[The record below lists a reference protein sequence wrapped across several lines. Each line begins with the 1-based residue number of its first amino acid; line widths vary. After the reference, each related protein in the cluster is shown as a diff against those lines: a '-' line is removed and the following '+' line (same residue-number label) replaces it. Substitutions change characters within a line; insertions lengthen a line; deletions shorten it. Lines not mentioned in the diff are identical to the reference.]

1 MNKLFYIV
9 DHYVPFP
16 SSEYGGIW
24 NVIAEDDDEC
34 FDLITGTDDGDFN
47 SKYYGNLR
55 ENILKSRTYALSED
69 LESKIVDVVVA
80 AMVGVAG
87 LVPVYHAVK
96 NGKKVIVSKSQFK
109 NKGRPSVQKAAV
121 KKSLELLLKTI

>member
-1 MNKLFYIV
+1 MIQLESNSMETMTKFFYIV

-55 ENILKSRTYALSED
+55 ENILKSRTYALSEN
-69 LESKIVDVVVA
+69 LESQVVEE
-80 AMVGVAG
+80 
-87 LVPVYHAVK
+87 
-96 NGKKVIVSKSQFK
+96 F
-109 NKGRPSVQKAAV
+109 
-121 KKSLELLLKTI
+121 TT

>member
-34 FDLITGTDDGDFN
+34 FDLITSADDGDFN
-47 SKYYGNLR
+47 QKFYVHLR
-55 ENILKSRTYALSED
+55 ENILNSRTYALAEELD
-69 LESKIVDVVVA
+69 SKIVEE
-80 AMVGVAG
+80 
-87 LVPVYHAVK
+87 
-96 NGKKVIVSKSQFK
+96 F
-109 NKGRPSVQKAAV
+109 
-121 KKSLELLLKTI
+121 TT